1 MASVFAARY
10 KLQHGYLLQE
20 SERKSVTKELNW
32 FSYDLLVFPLT
43 GIKNA
48 PETTEFNALLK

>member
-1 MASVFAARY
+1 MASVLAAPY

-20 SERKSVTKELNW
+20 TERKSVIKELNYY
-32 FSYDLLVFPLT
+32 SYGLLVFPLT

-48 PETTEFNALLK
+48 LETTEFNALLK